1 MVTSPTSKNYDLI
14 IIGAGPA
21 GLTAGI
27 YAARYQ
33 IRHLIIS
40 ENIGGM
46 AQEAWQVENY
56 PGFISITGKALTD
69 KIADQAKKLGS
80 EIFIDQVGEIT
91 RQGKIFALKT
101 LTGKQFQTKGLI
113 LSLGTKSRQLN
124 IPGEEK
130 FLGRGV
136 SYCFTCDGI
145 FFRNKMVAVVG
156 GGNAA
161 ANAAL
166 ALAQYTKKVYILVR
180 RDQMRAQTA
189 LVERVSQNK
198 KIEILYNTEI
208 AKLEGKDKLEK
219 IILKQNG
226 FSTVPTNHKT
236 NYKNERCRN
245 GRKSVRQSQTLSVD
259 GLFIEIG
266 SVPAN
271 TIINQLGVELDEKGY
286 IKVDTCQK
294 TNIPGAFAAGS
305 ITSATCYLNQIVV
318 AAAQGAVAAHSANLY
333 LRQP

>member
-1 MVTSPTSKNYDLI
+1 MGIKKTYDLI

-21 GLTAGI
+21 GLAAGI
-27 YAARYQ
+27 YSSRYNLKN
-33 IRHLIIS
+33 LIIS

-56 PGFISITGKALTD
+56 PGIAKISGQDLTQ
-69 KIADQAKKLGS
+69 KMADQAKALGS
-80 EIFIDQVGEIT
+80 EILIDQVGKVS
-91 RQGKIFALKT
+91 RQKKIFQVKT
-101 LTGKQFQTKGLI
+101 VGGKVFQSRSLI
-113 LSLGTKSRQLN
+113 LALGTKNRQLN
-124 IPGEEK
+124 VPGQAQ

-136 SYCFTCDGI
+136 SYCFTCEGI
-145 FFRNKMVAVVG
+145 FYRGKVAAVVG

-180 RDQMRAQTA
+180 KDKMRAQDA
-189 LVERVSQNK
+189 LVNKIKKNK
-198 KIEILYNTEI
+198 KVEILYHTQVK
-208 AKLEGKDKLEK
+208 KLQGKEKLEK
-219 IILKQNG
+219 IILVG
-226 FSTVPTNHKT
+226 TERHPIPTK
-236 NYKNERCRN
+236 EL
-245 GRKSVRQSQTLSVD
+245 TLD

-266 SVPAN
+266 AVPSDALRE
-271 TIINQLGVELDEKGY
+271 QLAVKHDQRGY

-294 TNIPGAFAAGS
+294 TNVPGVFAAGS

-333 LRQP
+333 LKQT

>member
-1 MVTSPTSKNYDLI
+1 MSTKKNYDLI

-21 GLTAGI
+21 GLSAGI
-27 YAARYQ
+27 YGSRYNLKN
-33 IRHLIIS
+33 LIIS

-56 PGFISITGKALTD
+56 PGIAKISGQDLTQ
-69 KIADQAKKLGS
+69 KMADQAKALGS
-80 EIFIDQVGEIT
+80 EILIDQVGQVK
-91 RQGKIFALKT
+91 RQKKIFQVKTIGGKIF
-101 LTGKQFQTKGLI
+101 QSRSLI
-113 LSLGTKSRQLN
+113 LALGTKNRQLN
-124 IPGEEK
+124 MPGEAQ

-136 SYCFTCDGI
+136 SYCFTCEGI
-145 FFRNKMVAVVG
+145 FYRGKVAAVVG

-180 RDQMRAQTA
+180 KDKMRAQDV
-189 LVERVSQNK
+189 LINK
-198 KIEILYNTEI
+198 IRKNRKIEILYNTQIKE
-208 AKLEGKDKLEK
+208 LQGKEKLEK
-219 IILKQNG
+219 ILLVG
-226 FSTVPTNHKT
+226 TGHCPVPSLSSLRGVPSAARD
-236 NYKNERCRN
+236 NEAI
-245 GRKSVRQSQTLSVD
+245 SQSNSLSVN

-266 SVPAN
+266 AVPSDALRE
-271 TIINQLGVELDEKGY
+271 QLGVKRDLRGY

-294 TNIPGAFAAGS
+294 TNVPGVFAAGS

-333 LRQP
+333 LKQR